1 VTDHIPPDG
10 EPIPVDLM
18 IIGGVTVDDLVGS
31 GQAAGG
37 AARYATEAALAAGLR
52 VALHTVAGEEP
63 VVRQTLDRLAAQAH
77 VIRHPAPSSIRFEHH
92 GTDDARRLRLR
103 GVTDPIRVAQPD
115 RLPGA
120 SAVLFAPVA
129 GEVGADTVRAVRAPF
144 RAAGLQ
150 GWLRQTD
157 PDGWVMTRPLPMLE
171 PELAGALRGLDLLI
185 ASLEDLGALDG
196 PAALAQ
202 IRAWAGPRPQLVVT
216 AGTEGAWLDDGL
228 GPASRVRAEVI
239 ESRHTIGAGDAFAA
253 VLVARRGAGRAL
265 RDAAED
271 AASATA
277 AYLASRTPPG

>member
-10 EPIPVDLM
+10 EPTPIDLL
-18 IIGGVTVDDLVGS
+18 IIGGITVDDLVGS

-52 VALHTVAGEEP
+52 VAVLTVAGKEP
-63 VVRQTLDRLAAQAH
+63 VVRQALDRLGAQAN
-77 VIRHPAPSSIRFEHH
+77 VVRHPAPSSIRFEHH
-92 GTDDARRLRLR
+92 GTDDTRRLRLR
-103 GVTDPIRVAQPD
+103 GMTDPIRVPQP
-115 RLPGA
+115 RHLPVA
-120 SAVLFAPVA
+120 AAVLFAPVA

-185 ASLEDLGALDG
+185 ASLEDLGTLDG

-202 IRAWAGPRPQLVVT
+202 IRAWAGRRPQLVVT

-239 ESRHTIGAGDAFAA
+239 EARHTIGAGDAFAA
-253 VLVARRGAGRAL
+253 VLVARLGAGRAL

-277 AYLASRTPPG
+277 AYLANRAPPR

>member
-1 VTDHIPPDG
+1 VTDHIPPDD
-10 EPIPVDLM
+10 EPIRVDLL
-18 IIGGVTVDDLVGS
+18 IIGGITVDDLVGS
-31 GQAAGG
+31 GEGAGG
-37 AARYATEAALAAGLR
+37 AARHATEAALAAGLR
-52 VALHTVAGEEP
+52 VAVLTVAGEEP
-63 VVRQTLDRLAAQAH
+63 VVRQALDRLGAQAD
-77 VIRHPAPSSIRFEHH
+77 VVRHPAPSSIRFEHH

-103 GVTDPIRVAQPD
+103 GVTDPIRVPQPR
-115 RLPGA
+115 RLPVA
-120 SAVLFAPVA
+120 AAVLFAPVA
-129 GEVGADTVRAVRAPF
+129 GEVGADTVLAVRAPF

-171 PELAGALRGLDLLI
+171 PDLAGALRGLDLLI

-228 GPASRVRAEVI
+228 DPASHVRAEVI
-239 ESRHTIGAGDAFAA
+239 EGRHTIGAGDAFAA
-253 VLVARRGAGRAL
+253 VLVARRGAGRNL

-277 AYLASRTPPG
+277 KYLATRTPPD

>member
-10 EPIPVDLM
+10 EPIPVDLL

-52 VALHTVAGEEP
+52 VAVLTVAGKEP
-63 VVRQTLDRLAAQAH
+63 VVREALGRLGAQAD
-77 VIRHPAPSSIRFEHH
+77 VVRNPAPSSIRFEHH
-92 GTDDARRLRLR
+92 GTDDTRRLRLR
-103 GVTDPIRVAQPD
+103 GVTDPIRVPQP
-115 RLPGA
+115 RHLPVA
-120 SAVLFAPVA
+120 AAVLFAPVS

-157 PDGWVMTRPLPMLE
+157 PDGWVMTRPLPQLE

-185 ASLEDLGALDG
+185 ASFEDLGALDG
-196 PAALAQ
+196 PSALAQ

-239 ESRHTIGAGDAFAA
+239 EGRHTIGAGDAFAA

-277 AYLASRTPPG
+277 AYLANRAPPG

>member
-1 VTDHIPPDG
+1 MKDDIPPAG
-10 EPIPVDLM
+10 EPIPVDLL
-18 IIGGVTVDDLVGS
+18 IIGGITVDELVGS
-31 GQAAGG
+31 GEAAGG

-52 VALHTVAGEEP
+52 VALRTVAGDEP
-63 VVRQTLDRLAAQAH
+63 VVRQALDGLAAQAD
-77 VIRHPAPSSIRFEHH
+77 VTRHPAPSSIRFEHH

-103 GVTDPIRVAQPD
+103 GVTDPVRMAHPD
-115 RLPGA
+115 RLPVA
-120 SAVLFAPVA
+120 AAVLFAPVA

-216 AGTEGAWLDDGL
+216 AGREGAWLDDGL
-228 GPASRVRAEVI
+228 GPASHVRAEVV
-239 ESRHTIGAGDAFAA
+239 EGRHTIGAGDAFAA
-253 VLVARRGAGRAL
+253 VLVARRGSGRAL
-265 RDAAED
+265 RHAGED

-277 AYLASRTPPG
+277 AYLATRTPPG